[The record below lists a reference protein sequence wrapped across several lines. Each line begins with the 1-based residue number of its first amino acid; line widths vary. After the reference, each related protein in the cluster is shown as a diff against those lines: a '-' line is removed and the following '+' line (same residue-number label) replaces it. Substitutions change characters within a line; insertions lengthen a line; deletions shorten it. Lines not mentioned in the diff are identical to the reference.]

1 MKRRRT
7 YEEIHAERHP
17 MRGVNKHVPAHRTSS
32 GLRFAYDT
40 TLVDRDEFEQELKKY
55 GRKYDQSKRKMDYPG

>member
-1 MKRRRT
+1 MRRRRT

-40 TLVDRDEFEQELKKY
+40 TLVDADDMDTELERYKKKY
-55 GRKYDQSKRKMDYPG
+55 GIRPDL